1 MARVATAFTTMKKL
15 LILFV
20 ALATALFGADAA
32 NDVVLSQRKA
42 DNSGF
47 IQRNV
52 VPVAG
57 GFLQFNASK
66 VPVGLTLT
74 TITYSATPD
83 IATTANL
90 QTIALTGDAAFT
102 ASGYAAGQYVTV
114 RVVCDGTNRTIS
126 FPATWVWVGSVAP
139 TTLIASKVG
148 LLSLVVFGTT
158 EATVVASWASS
169 L

>member
-1 MARVATAFTTMKKL
+1 MATMKRIL
-15 LILFV
+15 LFLMLAV
-20 ALATALFGADAA
+20 AGYSADAA
-32 NDVVLSQRKA
+32 NDLILSQRKA
-42 DNSGF
+42 DNSGN

-52 VPVAG
+52 SPVAG

-66 VPVGLTLT
+66 VPIPISLT
-74 TITYSATPD
+74 TITYSATPN

-90 QTIALTGDAAFT
+90 QTIALTGNAAFT

-114 RVVCDGTNRTIS
+114 RVVCDASNRTVS
-126 FPATWVWVGSVAP
+126 FPATWVWVGSVPP

-158 EATVVASWASS
+158 EASVVASWAAS

>member
-1 MARVATAFTTMKKL
+1 MAL
-15 LILFV
+15 LVGPVFS
-20 ALATALFGADAA
+20 ADAA
-32 NDVVLSQRKA
+32 NDVVLSQRNA
-42 DNSGF
+42 GNTGF

-57 GFLQFNASK
+57 GFLQFDANK
-66 VPVGLTLT
+66 IPVGLALT
-74 TITYSATPD
+74 TITYSATPN

-90 QTIALTGDAAFT
+90 QTIALTGNAAFT

-114 RVVCDGTNRTIS
+114 RVVGDGSNRTVS
-126 FPATWVWVGSVAP
+126 FPATWVWVGSVPP
-139 TTLIASKVG
+139 TTLIANKVG

-158 EATVVASWASS
+158 EASVVASWAAS

>member
-1 MARVATAFTTMKKL
+1 MKKFLTL
-15 LILFV
+15 LF
-20 ALATALFGADAA
+20 AAFLAIPAFAADAA

-52 VPVAG
+52 IPVAG
-57 GFLQFNASK
+57 GFLQFDANK
-66 VPVGLTLT
+66 IPVGLALT
-74 TITYSATPD
+74 TITYSATPN

-90 QTIALTGDAAFT
+90 QTIALTGNAAFT
-102 ASGYAAGQYVTV
+102 SSGYAAGQYVTV
-114 RVVCDGTNRTIS
+114 RVVCDGTNRTVS
-126 FPATWVWVGSVAP
+126 FPATWVWVGSTAP
-139 TTLIASKVG
+139 TTLLANKVG

-158 EATVVASWASS
+158 EASVVASWASS